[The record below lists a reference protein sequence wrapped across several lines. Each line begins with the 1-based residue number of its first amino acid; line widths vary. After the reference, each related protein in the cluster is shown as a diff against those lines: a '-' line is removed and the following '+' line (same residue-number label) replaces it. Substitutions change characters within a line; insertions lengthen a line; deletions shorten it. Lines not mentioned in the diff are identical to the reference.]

1 MVKQCLSCGLESL
14 KVSLDYYAIY
24 YEKLLE
30 AYTATQTPIVSILF
44 CMILIGVCVASSFIT
59 KIFWKL

>member
-30 AYTATQTPIVSILF
+30 ALEVVILVTPDIL
-44 CMILIGVCVASSFIT
+44 
-59 KIFWKL
+59 